1 MADGMNEHREIAV
14 IESQPSRGTWVLAVG
29 TLWGCWLVS
38 IYPVVQLFLEFGQ
51 RQIEDCGAEWWYHAW
66 SYPHFFIYPVTFGL
80 VSTVFLHRPWIRVVH
95 YLFSLT
101 GPAKLRH
108 FAFILCSMVVV
119 VLFISFAEFSRA
131 PQGSAA
137 VKCDGKLTEA
147 TRSLWDLPPDAMK
160 GDEVERVH
168 DLIAMQC
175 RGETLEDN
183 KQCEYGQKMAELWE
197 AGGRRDSSTVRAYKV
212 GFVTMT
218 SLFVFL
224 FAAIAIVR
232 SWKPKIRSHPEGK
245 RMAGMLLV
253 AMSFAMGWVI
263 MRVLYHLEKSP
274 LYPED
279 PQWEFEILI
288 LGIFL
293 IFLVHAA
300 AYRWSRFAHYDWIL
314 KMAISIIGIVVFSME
329 IGELNGQA
337 ILLIFVACILFA
349 FTSIFP
355 FILEKLHY
363 QGVFASLTLLLSFSS
378 FSKSWKRAV
387 VPELEGQDE
396 EDKS

>member
-101 GPAKLRH
+101 RRGKINH
-108 FAFILCSMVVV
+108 FVFILFSMLVVV
-119 VLFISFAEFSRA
+119 AFMTVVEFIRA

-137 VKCDGKLTEA
+137 VKCDGKLTEP
-147 TRSLWDLPPDAMK
+147 TRSLWDIAPDAMK
-160 GDEVERVH
+160 GNEVHALVAR
-168 DLIAMQC
+168 QC
-175 RGETLEDN
+175 KKGKPLE
-183 KQCEYGQKMAELWE
+183 KEEKCEYGRKMAELWDDSRE
-197 AGGRRDSSTVRAYKV
+197 SSTVGAYRW
-212 GFVTMT
+212 GFVFMT
-218 SLFVFL
+218 FLFVFL

-232 SWKPKIRSHPEGK
+232 SWKPEIGSHPEGK
-245 RMAGMLLV
+245 RIAGMLFV
-253 AMSFAMGWVI
+253 ALSFATMWVFL
-263 MRVLYHLEKSP
+263 RAVYLWVKKPL

-279 PQWEFEILI
+279 PQLAFDILI

-293 IFLVHAA
+293 IFLLYAA
-300 AYRWSRFAHYDWIL
+300 ICRWSRVARYESGL
-314 KMAISIIGIVVFSME
+314 RRYII
-329 IGELNGQA
+329 
-337 ILLIFVACILFA
+337 CILFGS
-349 FTSIFP
+349 FGVT
-355 FILEKLHY
+355 FIQQSPTFGMRDSVLIALAY
-363 QGVFASLTLLLSFSS
+363 ILFVFASLFPVFLKKLDGGIIRTIVFFFSS
-378 FSKSWKRAV
+378 KWLIDWFLRKV
-387 VPELEGQDE
+387 QDD
-396 EDKS
+396 EDV